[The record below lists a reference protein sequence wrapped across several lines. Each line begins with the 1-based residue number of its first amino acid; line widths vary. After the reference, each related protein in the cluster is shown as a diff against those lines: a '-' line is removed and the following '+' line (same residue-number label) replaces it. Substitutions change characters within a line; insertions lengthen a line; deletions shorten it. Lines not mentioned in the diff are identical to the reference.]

1 MNADLGSVLREH
13 RIKEKITVKQVS
25 DFLTNK
31 GFRASEKTIYS
42 WEKGGSQPSPDVF
55 LLLCRMYNISN
66 ILETFGYNKEK
77 KDSFALSI
85 DDIEHIKKYH
95 NLDDCSKMVVDTI
108 IDFELKRIEEN
119 VLKNSE
125 AVEENIVYINFAQNS
140 ASAGSGDVLFGDI
153 DDAPLALVEN
163 RITNKA
169 DFAVRVN
176 GNSMLPNFSNGDIV
190 LASKQPVDN
199 GDIGLFVVNGNGY
212 IKKKGSREL
221 ISLNPKFDNVQI
233 SEYDTVYCMGKVI
246 GKVEDEWMR

>member
-1 MNADLGSVLREH
+1 MTFGERLTQLRKDAGYSTRNEFADKLGIPSTTLRNYETDVREPGHTFLKQMSEMFNVSVDYLLCLTNE
-13 RIKEKITVKQVS
+13 KEKIS
-25 DFLTNK
+25 DYQLK
-31 GFRASEKTIYS
+31 ASE
-42 WEKGGSQPSPDVF
+42 F
-55 LLLCRMYNISN
+55 
-66 ILETFGYNKEK
+66 
-77 KDSFALSI
+77 
-85 DDIEHIKKYH
+85 EHIKKYRR
-95 NLDDCSKMVVDTI
+95 LDIHSKNIVDTI
-108 IDFELKRIEEN
+108 IDLELKRIEESSVN
-119 VLKNSE
+119 E
-125 AVEENIVYINFAQNS
+125 DVEENIVYINFAQNS

-153 DDAPLALVEN
+153 DDTPLALVEN

-233 SEYDTVYCMGKVI
+233 GEYDTVYCMGKVI
-246 GKVEDEWMR
+246 GKVKDEWIR